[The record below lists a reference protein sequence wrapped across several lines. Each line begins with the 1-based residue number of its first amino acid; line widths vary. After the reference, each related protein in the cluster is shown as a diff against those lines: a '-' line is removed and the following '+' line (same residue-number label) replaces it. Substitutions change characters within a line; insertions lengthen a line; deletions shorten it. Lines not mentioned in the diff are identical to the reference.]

1 MKTFNADV
9 HVHTKYSNHQSD
21 WKGRNC
27 NFKRSNTVM
36 CLLINVASAKN
47 RLKEAKTQLKNQD
60 IDWERL
66 DAVTPESDDFTV
78 CESASSWYRK
88 LTNEEVAC
96 YLSHKKAWR
105 KAIDAEVDYLI
116 VLEDDVLIDGP
127 LKQISDEIIE
137 ADLSWDMV
145 KFFETR
151 QSRRELRSLSN
162 GVKIVD
168 TPTMPIA
175 TTGYIVKVSSLPRLL
190 ESTREFS
197 RPIDVELKS
206 YWELNLRIYSI
217 YPPPLKISDDNDST
231 IGVRQGDLS
240 AAQRLG
246 KIKYNLLSSLRARLG
261 YILRGYS
268 KPTAFK

>member
-1 MKTFNADV
+1 MKSS
-9 HVHTKYSNHQSD
+9 H
-21 WKGRNC
+21 
-27 NFKRSNTVM
+27 TVM
-36 CLLINVASAKN
+36 CLLINVDSAKD
-47 RLKEAKTQLKNQD
+47 RLEEAKTQLENQD

-66 DAVTPESDDFTV
+66 DSVTPQSDDFVV
-78 CESASSWYRK
+78 CEPASSWYRELK
-88 LTNEEVAC
+88 NGEVAC

-116 VLEDDVLIDGP
+116 VLEDDLLIGGP
-127 LKQISDEIIE
+127 LKQITDEIIE

-145 KFFETR
+145 KLFETR
-151 QSRRELRSLSN
+151 KSRRELRSLDS

-190 ESTREFS
+190 ESTKQFS

-217 YPPPLKISDDNDST
+217 YPPPVKISDDNDST

-246 KIKYNLLSSLRARLG
+246 KMKYNFLSSLRARLG
-261 YILRGYS
+261 YIFRGLS
-268 KPTAFK
+268 KP